1 MLKGTVND
9 GGDGDEMEIAS
20 GEFGDPLTSKRMV
33 SPKCGDKSQHQAQMG
48 AEQGAE
54 AQQAPQM
61 RDTMQR

>member
-1 MLKGTVND
+1 LVLPPEKKERV
-9 GGDGDEMEIAS
+9 DEPEVEMYLNTTDSE
-20 GEFGDPLTSKRMV
+20 
-33 SPKCGDKSQHQAQMG
+33 MG